1 MADTAKFRSDI
12 DEQYRRPAWSPA
24 MPAMRTPAQAPEYT
38 AQGVGEALGGVARS
52 GVEGAAGIAVRG
64 AQQIAGVAVPAVGGM
79 YQAATYVPRTMLR
92 GAADFGAGVLRG
104 AGVLPEEA
112 AAAPAGAP
120 APVRPAAML
129 PLEPGPVRPAATLP
143 MEPGPGSGTG
153 FRIIRREGEAPI
165 LTNVDNPYAAISQ
178 GRNFIQTDE
187 GRTDFLGGV
196 PQGFR
201 LGAQTQAASTPPQES
216 PAAQA
221 AMRQLATEQNP
232 FTAGR
237 LREIVRED
245 AATRTPAVEQG
256 FRPARSGQRV
266 YAPTYNA
273 VFGSVAQQR
282 AAYDA
287 NLLGQQNADTARM
300 TAETG
305 RVNALAALQKA
316 LNEQG
321 VGKLEITPPR
331 PDVNALPDAKTGKYP
346 MLPGSVKI
354 GKTEVPLAAE
364 DADNAQTLAQRHI
377 AEYRRAYPDA
387 TETPETLFNRFYKQA
402 IMEIIDTKVGGAQ

>member
-24 MPAMRTPAQAPEYT
+24 TPAMRTPAQVPEYT
-38 AQGVGEALGGVARS
+38 AQGVGESVGSAARS
-52 GVEGAAGIAVRG
+52 GVEGAAGVAVRG
-64 AQQIAGVAVPAVGGM
+64 AQQLAGVAGPAVGSM

-112 AAAPAGAP
+112 AAAPAVTP
-120 APVRPAAML
+120 TPVRPAAML
-129 PLEPGPVRPAATLP
+129 PMEPGPVRPAATLP

-153 FRIIRREGEAPI
+153 FRIIRREGMAPI

-178 GRNFIQTDE
+178 GRNSIQTDE

-201 LGAQTQAASTPPQES
+201 SSAPVAAVQ
-216 PAAQA
+216 Q
-221 AMRQLATEQNP
+221 
-232 FTAGR
+232 
-237 LREIVRED
+237 
-245 AATRTPAVEQG
+245 PAVEQG

-273 VFGSVAQQR
+273 VFGTVAQQR

-305 RVNALAALQKA
+305 QVNALAALQKA
-316 LNEQG
+316 LNEP
-321 VGKLEITPPR
+321 KA
-331 PDVNALPDAKTGKYP
+331 DLPKVS
-346 MLPGSVKI
+346 L
-354 GKTEVPLAAE
+354 TEVQDPTDPLKMRYMLSEDGVPTPTYIDPENPIQARALKVYNRARLEGGEAARVPFS
-364 DADNAQTLAQRHI
+364 DFLKY
-377 AEYRRAYPDA
+377 AEQEA
-387 TETPETLFNRFYKQA
+387 NQ
-402 IMEIIDTKVGGAQ
+402 GAM